1 MLLDV
6 KGNRIM
12 KKKSKLQKTQDQEA
26 IEQLKQIISVN
37 YLHELTAEEISSVR

>member
-12 KKKSKLQKTQDQEA
+12 KKKSKLQKTQDSGRNTLIA
-26 IEQLKQIISVN
+26 IFVIGIAV
-37 YLHELTAEEISSVR
+37 I